1 MSFQSALLCIIPQFF
16 IFFFMP
22 FLMWIFI
29 CARPF
34 LVTSA
39 LFCWH
44 CIILHLF
51 FVPFSTWIFLHVVAH
66 LLWLVHFSTDI
77 FENTSV
83 KTLLTLLA
91 EEPAAAT
98 QTDSQHDDFFLYCLH
113 FLYCTCMRLT
123 KLKQLLTDGLHKML
137 LSNLMEQIYWGG
149 SRLLR

>member
-98 QTDSQHDDFFLYCLH
+98 QTDSQHDFFSLLFTLLVLY
-113 FLYCTCMRLT
+113 LYETN
-123 KLKQLLTDGLHKML
+123 KIKQLLTDGLHKML